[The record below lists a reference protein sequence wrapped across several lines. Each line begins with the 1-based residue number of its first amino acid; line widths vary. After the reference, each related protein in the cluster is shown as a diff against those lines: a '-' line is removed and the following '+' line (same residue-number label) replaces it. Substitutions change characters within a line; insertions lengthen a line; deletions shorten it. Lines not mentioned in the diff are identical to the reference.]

1 MFGYIRAARPELR
14 VREAEY
20 YQSTYCGLCR
30 SMGKCTGQCSR
41 FTISY
46 DFAFLAQVRMALAG
60 THPDFRRRRCIAHPF
75 RRRRMMER
83 NAELDFCAR
92 AAAIL
97 AYEKCRDDAADEKGF
112 RRLAARCRILF
123 LWGAYRRAKKHLPGL
138 ADTVRGHLGRLSVI
152 EEERQASVDL
162 PAAVF
167 GDLLAD
173 VAAYGLT
180 GSDAALAQSIG
191 RSVGK
196 FIYIADAVDD
206 YEKDAKSGA
215 YNPFFLLFGSDFS
228 PERKEGVE
236 TALVSGLADLERALD
251 LLDRSGPPERRAV
264 LANILY
270 LGMPAT
276 VKKVLYGD
284 TGKEET

>member
-1 MFGYIRAARPELR
+1 MFGYIRAVRPELR

-20 YQSTYCGLCR
+20 YQSAYCGLCR

-41 FTISY
+41 LTLSY

-60 THPDFRRRRCIAHPF
+60 TVPAFRRRRCIAHPL
-75 RRRRMMER
+75 RRRMMMER
-83 NAELDFCAR
+83 NAELDLCAR

-112 RRLAARCRILF
+112 RRFFAKCRLLF
-123 LWGAYRRAKKHLPGL
+123 LHGAYRRAKKHLPGL
-138 ADTVRGHLGRLSVI
+138 AGTVRGHLARLQAI
-152 EEERQASVDL
+152 EKEKQASVDL

-167 GDLLAD
+167 GDLLAA
-173 VAAYGLT
+173 VTAYGLE
-180 GSDAALAQSIG
+180 GSEALLAQNIG
-191 RSVGK
+191 RLVGK
-196 FIYIADAVDD
+196 FIYIADAADD

-215 YNPFFLLFGSDFS
+215 YNPFVLLFGAEFS
-228 PERKEGVE
+228 AERREGVE
-236 TALVSGLADLERALD
+236 TALVAGLSDLERAFD
-251 LLDRSGPPERRAV
+251 LLDKSGPPERRAV

-284 TGKEET
+284 TGEEEK

>member
-41 FTISY
+41 LTLSY
-46 DFAFLAQVRMALAG
+46 DFAFLALVRMALAS
-60 THPDFRRRRCIAHPF
+60 TCPHFRRRRCIAHPF

-83 NAELDFCAR
+83 NAELDLCAR

-97 AYEKCRDDAADEKGF
+97 AYEKCRDDVADEKGL
-112 RRLAARCRILF
+112 RRLAARCRVIFLF
-123 LWGAYRRAKKHLPGL
+123 GAYRRAKKHLPDL
-138 ADTVRGHLGRLSVI
+138 ADTVRGHLSRLSAI
-152 EEERQASVDL
+152 EKERQASVDL

-173 VAAYGLT
+173 AVAYGLT
-180 GSDAALAQSIG
+180 GNDAALAQSIG

-196 FIYIADAVDD
+196 FIYIADAADD

-215 YNPFFLLFGSDFS
+215 YNPFFLLYGADFS
-228 PERKEGVE
+228 PERKENVE
-236 TALVSGLADLERALD
+236 AALVLGLADLESALD
-251 LLDRSGPPERRAV
+251 LLDGSGQPERRA
-264 LANILY
+264 LLTNILY